1 MRQNLREPWW
11 PFVSVPKPADTKL
24 LFCVWHKF
32 SQWHVP
38 DWLVTAIRQRYPE
51 MQVVHLQGY
60 ERLGEEVRDA
70 DILVGWSLRPEQLA
84 SASKLQWIHSLAAG
98 VGQLMYPELRQSQA
112 VVTNARG
119 IHAIPIAEHALG
131 MMLALARHLPSAFRY
146 QQRPQWAQQEIW
158 DEEPHPMEL
167 NSRTLAIVGYGTI
180 GHALAAR
187 ARALGM
193 RIVGVKKDVARGT
206 EDADALYPANRLA
219 DALAEA
225 DFVVL
230 ALPETSESHRMFGRA
245 QFAAM
250 KPTAYFINIARG
262 KLLDQEALAEALRQK
277 RIAGAALDVADPEP
291 LPPESPLWSLPN
303 LIITPHLSAVSE
315 RLWHRQAA
323 LLLNNLERFF
333 SGRELLNAIDK
344 QRGY

>member
-1 MRQNLREPWW
+1 M
-11 PFVSVPKPADTKL
+11 SVPKPADTKL

-38 DWLVTAIRQRYPE
+38 DWLLAAIRQRYPE
-51 MQVVHLQGY
+51 MRVVYLNGY

-70 DILVGWSLRPEQLA
+70 DILVGWSLHPEQLA
-84 SASKLQWIHSLAAG
+84 SATKLKWIHSLAAG
-98 VGQLMYPELRQSQA
+98 VGQLMYPELRQSPV

-119 IHAIPIAEHALG
+119 VHAVPMAEYTLG
-131 MMLALARHLPSAFRY
+131 LMLALARHFPSAFRY

-167 NSRTLAIVGYGTI
+167 NGRTLTIVGYGAI

-193 RIVGVKKDVARGT
+193 RIVGIKKDVARRTEGT
-206 EDADALYPANRLA
+206 DAVYPADKLA

-230 ALPETSESHRMFGRA
+230 AVPETPESHRMFGHA

-262 KLLDQEALAEALRQK
+262 KLLDQEALADALQQK

-291 LPPESPLWSLPN
+291 LPPQSPLWRLPN

-323 LLLNNLERFF
+323 LLMNNLGRFF
-333 SGRELLNAIDK
+333 SGQELLNVIDK